1 VPTYDYQCRSCGT
14 VTELIHSIL
23 EAGPTT
29 CEKCGG
35 ELRRVL
41 FPAGII
47 FKGSGFYRNDSRAG
61 TAGSSGGTSGEAPK
75 SKSDSAATG
84 SGSASAGSGSASD
97 GKAGSTSS
105 EAGGSTSEPKGSS
118 SEKT

>member
-14 VTELIHSIL
+14 VTELIHSML
-23 EAGPTT
+23 EAGPST

-47 FKGSGFYRNDSRAG
+47 FKGSGFYRNDSRASSSQG
-61 TAGSSGGTSGEAPK
+61 GASAQASKPGSNSAEKGPGSSDA
-75 SKSDSAATG
+75 
-84 SGSASAGSGSASD
+84 

-105 EAGGSTSEPKGSS
+105 EGGGSPSQPKSAD
-118 SEKT
+118 SEKP

>member
-1 VPTYDYQCRSCGT
+1 MPTYDYQCRSCGT
-14 VTELIHSIL
+14 VTELIHSML

-47 FKGSGFYRNDSRAG
+47 FKGSGFYRNDSRRDAAGSVDG
-61 TAGSSGGTSGEAPK
+61 TAGETPKSK
-75 SKSDSAATG
+75 SKSDSAEKG
-84 SGSASAGSGSASD
+84 PRSSGD

-105 EAGGSTSEPKGSS
+105 DAGGSTSEPKSA
-118 SEKT
+118 EKA

>member
-1 VPTYDYQCRSCGT
+1 MPTYDYQCRSCGT
-14 VTELIHSIL
+14 VTELIHSML

-84 SGSASAGSGSASD
+84 SGSAGD

-105 EAGGSTSEPKGSS
+105 DAGGSTSEPKGPS

>member
-84 SGSASAGSGSASD
+84 SGSAGD

-105 EAGGSTSEPKGSS
+105 DAGGSTSEPKGPS